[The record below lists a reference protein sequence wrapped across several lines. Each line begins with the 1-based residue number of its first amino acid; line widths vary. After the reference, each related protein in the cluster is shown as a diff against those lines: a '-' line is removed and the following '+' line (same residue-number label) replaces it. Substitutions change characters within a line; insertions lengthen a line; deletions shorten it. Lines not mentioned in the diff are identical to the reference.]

1 MTMRIDVPEGKHPV
15 MFAWGEAV
23 PLGTGAPAGLDTPSP
38 GGLPAILSA
47 TESLARPLLASASDP
62 MSLISC
68 MPVRRAIPAQ
78 AEFSKLPV

>member
-38 GGLPAILSA
+38 GGCLLY
-47 TESLARPLLASASDP
+47 LARQKA
-62 MSLISC
+62 
-68 MPVRRAIPAQ
+68 
-78 AEFSKLPV
+78 